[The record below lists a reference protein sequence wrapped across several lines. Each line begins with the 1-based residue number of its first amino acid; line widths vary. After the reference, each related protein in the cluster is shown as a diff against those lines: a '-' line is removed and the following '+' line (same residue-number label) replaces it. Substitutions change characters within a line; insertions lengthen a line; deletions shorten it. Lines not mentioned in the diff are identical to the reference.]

1 MWGPG
6 NKNISGMIV
15 AFLKSKKFFVVFGVV
30 AVLVVTNIVTSSL
43 GPTEQFNADLSY
55 RSSLG
60 KCPTRPAGTMAL
72 QVVKTFEQTH
82 SLRDVKLKIM
92 SEKWSDKYFV
102 SDYKIQY
109 DPYSKVLDLN
119 FNCPEPLMKVQIYK
133 KDTHDS
139 YEAILVDNGQLFD
152 PTYEALLRSEKKLSH
167 DLPYLSMPVGEM
179 EDEVQTEV
187 TNLVKEMRPGLRK
200 KLSEVILNDSKELT
214 IILSINGHP
223 SSVFMGLDE
232 WNDKLVKLDKIVN
245 YMELKEKIPAIINLT
260 NSKKVVVK
268 FNDKF

>member
-1 MWGPG
+1 M
-6 NKNISGMIV
+6 
-15 AFLKSKKFFVVFGVV
+15 AFFKSRKFIIAATVVVIL
-30 AVLVVTNIVTSSL
+30 VLTNIVVSSL

-55 RSSLG
+55 RSNLG

-72 QVVKTFEQTH
+72 QVVKAFEQSH
-82 SLRDVKLKIM
+82 SLRDVKMKMIND
-92 SEKWSDKYFV
+92 KWSEKYFV

-109 DPYSKVLDLN
+109 DPFSKVLDLN
-119 FNCPEPLMKVQIYK
+119 FNCPEPLMKVQIYR
-133 KDTHDS
+133 KDSSDS
-139 YEAILVDNGQLFD
+139 YEAILVDNGQLYD
-152 PTYEALLRSEKKLSH
+152 PTYEALLRSEKKLTQ

-179 EDEVQTEV
+179 EDKVQSDITG
-187 TNLVKEMRPGLRK
+187 LVKEMRPGLRK
-200 KLSEVILNDSKELT
+200 KLSEVILNDNKELT

-232 WNDKLVKLDKIVN
+232 WSDKLVKLDKIVN

>member
-1 MWGPG
+1 MT
-6 NKNISGMIV
+6 
-15 AFLKSKKFFVVFGVV
+15 FFKSKKIIISATVVVV
-30 AVLVVTNIVTSSL
+30 LIVITTNRVTSSL
-43 GPTEQFNADLSY
+43 GPTSKEAAKFSEELSY
-55 RSSLG
+55 RSNLG

-72 QVVKTFEQTH
+72 LAVKTFEQSH
-82 SLRDVKLKIM
+82 SLRDVKLKIIN
-92 SEKWSDKYFV
+92 EKWSDKYFV

-133 KDTHDS
+133 NGSDS

-152 PTYEALLRSEKKLSH
+152 PTYEALLRSEKKLTH
-167 DLPYLSMPVGEM
+167 DLPYLALPVGEM
-179 EDEVQTEV
+179 EDKVQSDITS
-187 TNLVKEMRPGLRK
+187 LVKGMNPSLRH
-200 KLSEVILNDSKELT
+200 KLSEVILNDNKELT

-223 SSVFMGLDE
+223 SSVFMGPDE
-232 WNDKLVKLDKIVN
+232 WGEKIGKLDKIVN

-268 FNDKF
+268 FKDKF

>member
-1 MWGPG
+1 MAFFK
-6 NKNISGMIV
+6 NKTFITIAV
-15 AFLKSKKFFVVFGVV
+15 VV
-30 AVLVVTNIVTSSL
+30 AILVLTNIVVSSL

-55 RSSLG
+55 RSNLG

-82 SLRDVKLKIM
+82 SLRDVKLKIV

-102 SDYKIQY
+102 SDYKIKY
-109 DPYSKVLDLN
+109 DPFSKVLDLN
-119 FNCPEPLMKVQIYK
+119 FNCPEPLMKVQIYR
-133 KDTHDS
+133 KDSAES

-152 PTYEALLRSEKKLSH
+152 PTYEALLRSEKKLTH

-179 EDEVQTEV
+179 EDKVQTDV
-187 TNLVKEMRPGLRK
+187 TGLVKEMRPGLRS
-200 KLSEVILNDSKELT
+200 KLSEVILNDNKELT

>member
-1 MWGPG
+1 M
-6 NKNISGMIV
+6 
-15 AFLKSKKFFVVFGVV
+15 AFFKSKTFITIAVVS
-30 AVLVVTNIVTSSL
+30 AILVLTNIVVSSL

-55 RSSLG
+55 RSNLG

-92 SEKWSDKYFV
+92 SEKWSEKYFV
-102 SDYKIQY
+102 SDYKIKY
-109 DPYSKVLDLN
+109 DPFSKVLDLN

-133 KDTHDS
+133 KDSAES

-152 PTYEALLRSEKKLSH
+152 PTYEALLRSEKKLTR

-179 EDEVQTEV
+179 EDSIQIDV
-187 TNLVKEMRPGLRK
+187 TNLVKEMRPGLRS
-200 KLSEVILNDSKELT
+200 KLSEVILNDNKELT

-232 WNDKLVKLDKIVN
+232 WSDKLVKLDKIVN

>member
-1 MWGPG
+1 
-6 NKNISGMIV
+6 MIV
-15 AFLKSKKFFVVFGVV
+15 AFFKSKKFIAAASVVTLL
-30 AVLVVTNIVTSSL
+30 VLTNIVTSSL
-43 GPTEQFNADLSY
+43 GPTEQFNAELSY
-55 RSSLG
+55 RSNMG

-72 QVVKTFEQTH
+72 QVVKAFEQTH
-82 SLRDVKLKIM
+82 SLRDVKLKIV

-109 DPYSKVLDLN
+109 DPFSKVLDLQ
-119 FNCPEPLMKVQIYK
+119 FNCPEPLMKVQIYR
-133 KDTHDS
+133 KDSNDS
-139 YEAILVDNGQLFD
+139 YEAILVESGQLFD
-152 PTYEALLRSEKKLSH
+152 PTYEALLRSEKKLTH

-179 EDEVQTEV
+179 EDQVQTDV

-200 KLSEVILNDSKELT
+200 KLSEVILNENKELT

-232 WNDKLVKLDKIVN
+232 WSDKLVKLDKIVN

>member
-1 MWGPG
+1 M
-6 NKNISGMIV
+6 
-15 AFLKSKKFFVVFGVV
+15 AFFKSKKFIITAGVV
-30 AVLVVTNIVTSSL
+30 TILVLTNIVVSSL
-43 GPTEQFNADLSY
+43 GPTEQFNAELSY
-55 RSSLG
+55 RSNLG

-72 QVVKTFEQTH
+72 QVVKAFEVSH
-82 SLRDVKLKIM
+82 SLRDVKLKILND
-92 SEKWSDKYFV
+92 KWSEKYFV

-109 DPYSKVLDLN
+109 DPFSKVLDLD
-119 FNCPEPLMKVQIYK
+119 FNCPEPLMKVQIYR
-133 KDTHDS
+133 KDSAES

-152 PTYEALLRSEKKLSH
+152 PTYEALLRSEKKLTH

-179 EDEVQTEV
+179 EDKVQSDV
-187 TNLVKEMRPGLRK
+187 TSLVKGMRPGLRS
-200 KLSEVILNDSKELT
+200 KLSEVILNENKELT

-223 SSVFMGLDE
+223 SSVFMGPDE
-232 WNDKLVKLDKIVN
+232 WSDKLVKLDKIVN

>member
-1 MWGPG
+1 MAFFK
-6 NKNISGMIV
+6 NKTFITITV
-15 AFLKSKKFFVVFGVV
+15 VV
-30 AVLVVTNIVTSSL
+30 AILVLTNMVVSSL

-55 RSSLG
+55 RSNLG

-72 QVVKTFEQTH
+72 QVVKTFEQTQ
-82 SLRDVKLKIM
+82 SLRDVKLKIL
-92 SEKWSDKYFV
+92 SEKWSEKYFV
-102 SDYKIQY
+102 SDYKIKY
-109 DPYSKVLDLN
+109 DPFSKVLDLS
-119 FNCPEPLMKVQIYK
+119 FNCPEPLMKVQIYR
-133 KDTHDS
+133 KDSADS

-152 PTYEALLRSEKKLSH
+152 PTYEVLLRAEKKLTH
-167 DLPYLSMPVGEM
+167 DLPYLSMPIGEM
-179 EDEVQTEV
+179 EDNIQIDV
-187 TNLVKEMRPGLRK
+187 TNLVKEMRPGLRS

-223 SSVFMGLDE
+223 SSVFMGLGE
-232 WNDKLVKLDKIVN
+232 WSDKLVKLDKIVN